1 MSISRYIE
9 YITFERKYSKHTQ
22 LAYSKD
28 LERFQ
33 QFCQETFEEQDID
46 QLPYSIIRSWI
57 VALVVFL
64 FFCFDSRFLFH
75 SNRVG
80 PILKMCRFFKSV
92 PPHFRIIAR
101 GFQQ

>member
-33 QFCQETFEEQDID
+33 QFCQEAFEEQDID
-46 QLPYSIIRSWI
+46 QLESHPLS
-57 VALVVFL
+57 
-64 FFCFDSRFLFH
+64 
-75 SNRVG
+75 
-80 PILKMCRFFKSV
+80 
-92 PPHFRIIAR
+92 
-101 GFQQ
+101 